1 MQRNSISYIFIC
13 SQSWLLV
20 IFLSGSPRNGN
31 GFLTS
36 TTNYNSRNRCSQQMP
51 FELADDSIPDQK
63 ESRNEAS
70 SKENDDVS
78 TLGTSNPD
86 DKPKSRLALLAEDWL
101 EEEEDELTSYW
112 ERFDENKNGNI
123 SADSKSSSFASP
135 YSSPNFVDDSSSEEL
150 TTEERL
156 ERYYDSRGINK
167 KKEDQFKSNIEYA
180 INTARKAATAEI
192 AIAELEKVQPYL
204 QVNSKLGGTALY
216 ELAVAL
222 WQRDGRPDEELIE
235 KLMGNTHIKRE
246 LQQLMKRGKP
256 PSRQNQNSMWQ
267 DILNP
272 NSWWN

>member
-1 MQRNSISYIFIC
+1 MQRNSICYIC

-20 IFLSGSPRNGN
+20 IFLASYPRNCN
-31 GFLTS
+31 GFLIS
-36 TTNYNSRNRCSQQMP
+36 ITNCNYRKKCSQQTP
-51 FELADDSIPDQK
+51 LGLADDSIPDQK
-63 ESRNEAS
+63 EGRNETS
-70 SKENDDVS
+70 SKENDDIS
-78 TLGTSNPD
+78 TLGKSNPD

-123 SADSKSSSFASP
+123 SADSKSSSFASL
-135 YSSPNFVDDSSSEEL
+135 YSSPNFVDDSSSEVL

-167 KKEDQFKSNIEYA
+167 KKEEQFKSDIEYA

>member
-36 TTNYNSRNRCSQQMP
+36 ITNCNSRNKGSQQTSLG
-51 FELADDSIPDQK
+51 LADDSIPDQK
-63 ESRNEAS
+63 EGRNES
-70 SKENDDVS
+70 SSQENDDIS
-78 TLGTSNPD
+78 TLGKSNPD

-112 ERFDENKNGNI
+112 ERFDENKNGNV
-123 SADSKSSSFASP
+123 SADSKSLPFASP
-135 YSSPNFVDDSSSEEL
+135 DSLPNIVDDSSSEAL

-167 KKEDQFKSNIEYA
+167 KKEEQFKSNIEFA
-180 INTARKAATAEI
+180 IDAARKAATAEI

-204 QVNSKLGGTALY
+204 QVNSKLGGSALY
-216 ELAVAL
+216 ELVIAL
-222 WQRDGRPDEELIE
+222 WERDGRPDEDLIE
-235 KLMGNTHIKRE
+235 KLMGNVHVRRE

-256 PSRQNQNSMWQ
+256 PTRQNNSMWQ
-267 DILNP
+267 DIFNP
-272 NSWWN
+272 NSWLN